1 MENTNWRP
9 NAQGGEPAIDT
20 GDWRA
25 QLQPDSR
32 HRIVNK
38 IMETLKRQVPF
49 SGQEGLGELKIIA
62 IRFEEKIYTAAIS
75 QSDYLRKI
83 SLKMLTLESK
93 SQKPVPNPLPPN
105 PPGNNNRPSD
115 PGDSI
120 TLLEL
125 LILYRATEVN
135 AEQPM
140 AVNEKTVSIDKPTK
154 ESDYNDLNSLSNVTS
169 MQQNQLIGQQYNFGD
184 MQQQQQRLL
193 GQHNNDQNLQQQQ
206 QVMAQ
211 QHNLLIMHQQQLG
224 SQSNVSGLQH
234 QQQQHLLGT
243 QPDNSSMQT
252 NQYSVCMLQQP
263 KVPWLQET
271 AINLL
276 PTQGQQSQS
285 QLPQQQLM
293 SQIQSLPTQ
302 FQQQLVLQEQSNP
315 LQQDLQP
322 RLQDQ
327 VKHQLPCFNS
337 RL

>member
-115 PGDSI
+115 PGGCKLNMNILLSSPNTPKYLSDEMTLFCIVSSFCQNMKEHCIFTFKSI
-120 TLLEL
+120 QLQSPLFVLL
-125 LILYRATEVN
+125 
-135 AEQPM
+135 
-140 AVNEKTVSIDKPTK
+140 
-154 ESDYNDLNSLSNVTS
+154 
-169 MQQNQLIGQQYNFGD
+169 NFNGGWVD
-184 MQQQQQRLL
+184 WF
-193 GQHNNDQNLQQQQ
+193 HE
-206 QVMAQ
+206 
-211 QHNLLIMHQQQLG
+211 
-224 SQSNVSGLQH
+224 
-234 QQQQHLLGT
+234 
-243 QPDNSSMQT
+243 NSSMAAYLAAEF
-252 NQYSVCMLQQP
+252 QYYGSGL
-263 KVPWLQET
+263 
-271 AINLL
+271 AANL
-276 PTQGQQSQS
+276 
-285 QLPQQQLM
+285 
-293 SQIQSLPTQ
+293 
-302 FQQQLVLQEQSNP
+302 
-315 LQQDLQP
+315 
-322 RLQDQ
+322 
-327 VKHQLPCFNS
+327 S
-337 RL
+337 RHEVN

>member
-1 MENTNWRP
+1 
-9 NAQGGEPAIDT
+9 
-20 GDWRA
+20 
-25 QLQPDSR
+25 
-32 HRIVNK
+32 
-38 IMETLKRQVPF
+38 
-49 SGQEGLGELKIIA
+49 
-62 IRFEEKIYTAAIS
+62 
-75 QSDYLRKI
+75 
-83 SLKMLTLESK
+83 
-93 SQKPVPNPLPPN
+93 
-105 PPGNNNRPSD
+105 
-115 PGDSI
+115 
-120 TLLEL
+120 
-125 LILYRATEVN
+125 
-135 AEQPM
+135 
-140 AVNEKTVSIDKPTK
+140 
-154 ESDYNDLNSLSNVTS
+154 

-184 MQQQQQRLL
+184 MQQQQRRLL

-252 NQYSVCMLQQP
+252 NQHSVCMLQQP

-322 RLQDQ
+322 RLQASSQAPASLLQQQIIKDMKEMYLPELNVIYQKLATKLQQHDSLQQQRKSVDLEKIKMFKTMLERIIAFLQ
-327 VKHQLPCFNS
+327 VSKHDISPRFKEKLGSYEKQIINFVNKVDFVTVDCVNEVDARQVFGYALYKDGKSTKLSYPVKKFS
-337 RL
+337 Q